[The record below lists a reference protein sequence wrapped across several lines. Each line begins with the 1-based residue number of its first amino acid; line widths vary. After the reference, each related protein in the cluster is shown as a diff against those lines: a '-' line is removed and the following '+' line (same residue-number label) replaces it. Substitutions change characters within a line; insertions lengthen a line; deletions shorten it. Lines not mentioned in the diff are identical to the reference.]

1 MMRGMPLDALHTT
14 TLADVLREHG
24 RSWSGKTAL
33 VCGDERYTYA
43 EFDQRASQLANAL
56 RDRGVGTGD
65 RILWLGQN
73 CHLVLESL
81 LAAAKL
87 GASFC
92 PANWR
97 QSPDE
102 LAYVLDDLAPAA
114 VLWQADEIGEP
125 IVKARESTGSKALWI
140 GCDEAAV
147 SHGDPAYAEILASG
161 DTHDLDIEVDPASPV
176 LIMYTAAFSGRPQ
189 AAQLSHLGLTLQNLN
204 IAIIQ
209 QVTPD
214 DVYLNCGPLFHI
226 ATFMTTAATFQLAGT
241 NVFTKRADA
250 EEICRLTDAEKVTG
264 AFILPQVVKRIVEVN
279 KDRQYDLSSLQTMS
293 MGNKE
298 FAEMIS
304 PRVTYWMRKPGG
316 YGQTEVNGL
325 LTFSA
330 FGDGPMAPGRPTP
343 GMQVR
348 IVDEDM
354 NELPVGETGEIVA
367 RGPAAMVGYFGKN
380 EENARRQRGDWHH
393 TNDLGRREA
402 DGTISFIGPKT
413 ELIKTGVENV
423 YPAEVEGALQKHP
436 AVAEVVVIG
445 VPDPVW
451 DQNVKAVVRL
461 QEGQQ
466 ATAEELIEHAKSLIA
481 SYKKPKE
488 VDFVDAFPRLESGF
502 IDRDAVKAAHGGG
515 GTPGRG
521 A

>member
-1 MMRGMPLDALHTT
+1 MMPGMDRLHAI
-14 TLADVLREHG
+14 TLGDVLREHA
-24 RSWSGKTAL
+24 RSWPTKTAL
-33 VCGDERYTYA
+33 VCGDHRYTYA
-43 EFDQRASQLANAL
+43 EFDERASRLANAL
-56 RDRGVGTGD
+56 KEHGVGPGD
-65 RILWLGQN
+65 RILWVGQN
-73 CHLVLESL
+73 CHIILEAL

-87 GASFC
+87 GANLC

-102 LAYVLDDLAPAA
+102 FAYVLTDLEPAA

-125 IVKARESTGSKALWI
+125 IIKARESTQSTAWWI
-140 GCDEAAV
+140 GCDEPAV
-147 SHGDPAYAEILASG
+147 QHGDPAYEQVLAAA
-161 DTHDLDIEVDPASPV
+161 DATDPTVEVDPATAV
-176 LIMYTAAFSGRPQ
+176 LTMYTAAFSGRPQ
-189 AAQLSHLGLTLQNLN
+189 AAQLSHIGLIFQNLN

-226 ATFMTTAATFQLAGT
+226 ATLMTTMATFQLAGT
-241 NVFTKRADA
+241 NVFTARADA
-250 EEICRLTDAEKVTG
+250 EEICRLTDAEHVTG

-279 KDRQYDLSSLQTMS
+279 KDRTYDLSSLQTMS

-304 PRVTYWMRKPGG
+304 PRTTYWMRKPGG

-330 FGDGPMAPGRPTP
+330 FGDGPMSPGRPSP
-343 GMQVR
+343 VMQVR
-348 IVDEDM
+348 VVNENGD
-354 NELPVGETGEIVA
+354 ELPVGEVGEIVA
-367 RGPAAMVGYFGKN
+367 RGPATMVGYYGKE

-393 TNDLGRREA
+393 TNDLGRREP
-402 DGTISFIGPKT
+402 DGTISFVGPKT

-436 AVAEVVVIG
+436 AVAEVIVIG

-461 QEGQQ
+461 HDGQQ
-466 ATAEELIEHAKSLIA
+466 ATEDELIEHTKSLIA
-481 SYKKPKE
+481 SYKKPKT
-488 VDFVDAFPRLESGF
+488 VDFVDAFPRLESGWV
-502 IDRDAVKAAHGGG
+502 DRDAVKAAHGGG

-521 A
+521 